1 MKLNPL
7 LMVDFYKTVHKDQ
20 YPKGTTLVYSNFTP
34 RKSRVKGINHM
45 VFFGFQYLVK
55 EYLITQFNEQ
65 FFHRDKDEVVAE
77 YKKVMDCAL
86 GKDVID
92 VTHIGDLHDLQ
103 YLPIRIKAVKEGTSV
118 PIGTPVLTMYNTHPD
133 FFWLTNY
140 LETLISCLL
149 WKPCTSATTAKAFR
163 EAFDDFSERTGS
175 SQDFVPFKGHD
186 FSLRGLSGIEDACC
200 SGAGHLLSF
209 VGTDSIPTIP
219 WLEEYYGAD
228 QEKEFIGGSVCA
240 TEHSVQS
247 AGTREGEFNTYK
259 RLITEIYPH
268 GIISI
273 VSDTYDFW
281 KVVTEFLPKLKK
293 DILNRA
299 NNTDQ
304 PVNKVVIR
312 PDSGIPHKIICGD
325 PEGETEPERLG
336 LIECLWDVF
345 GGTVNEKGFR
355 DLHPCIGAIYGEA
368 ITLDE
373 QQLILQ
379 GLADNGFSSGNIVMG
394 IGSYMY
400 QYVTRDSLG
409 IAIKATYVEVNGQ
422 GRNIFKDPKTGA
434 WKKSHKGLLRVNEDL
449 SCTQQVSWEE
459 EDEGLLEDVFVN
471 GKLVREQTLSEI
483 REIVSQSSLVGV

>member
-1 MKLNPL
+1 M
-7 LMVDFYKTVHKDQ
+7 
-20 YPKGTTLVYSNFTP
+20 
-34 RKSRVKGINHM
+34 
-45 VFFGFQYLVK
+45 
-55 EYLITQFNEQ
+55 
-65 FFHRDKDEVVAE
+65 
-77 YKKVMDCAL
+77 
-86 GKDVID
+86 
-92 VTHIGDLHDLQ
+92 
-103 YLPIRIKAVKEGTSV
+103 
-118 PIGTPVLTMYNTHPD
+118 
-133 FFWLTNY
+133 
-140 LETLISCLL
+140 
-149 WKPCTSATTAKAFR
+149 
-163 EAFDDFSERTGS
+163 
-175 SQDFVPFKGHD
+175 
-186 FSLRGLSGIEDACC
+186 
-200 SGAGHLLSF
+200 
-209 VGTDSIPTIP
+209 
-219 WLEEYYGAD
+219 
-228 QEKEFIGGSVCA
+228 CA

-247 AGTREGEFNTYK
+247 ADTREVVFYTYK

>member
-175 SQDFVPFKGHD
+175 SQDFVPFQGHD

-209 VGTDSIPTIP
+209 V
-219 WLEEYYGAD
+219 
-228 QEKEFIGGSVCA
+228 
-240 TEHSVQS
+240 
-247 AGTREGEFNTYK
+247 
-259 RLITEIYPH
+259 
-268 GIISI
+268 
-273 VSDTYDFW
+273 
-281 KVVTEFLPKLKK
+281 
-293 DILNRA
+293 
-299 NNTDQ
+299 
-304 PVNKVVIR
+304 
-312 PDSGIPHKIICGD
+312 
-325 PEGETEPERLG
+325 
-336 LIECLWDVF
+336 
-345 GGTVNEKGFR
+345 
-355 DLHPCIGAIYGEA
+355 
-368 ITLDE
+368 
-373 QQLILQ
+373 
-379 GLADNGFSSGNIVMG
+379 
-394 IGSYMY
+394 
-400 QYVTRDSLG
+400 
-409 IAIKATYVEVNGQ
+409 
-422 GRNIFKDPKTGA
+422 
-434 WKKSHKGLLRVNEDL
+434 
-449 SCTQQVSWEE
+449 
-459 EDEGLLEDVFVN
+459 
-471 GKLVREQTLSEI
+471 
-483 REIVSQSSLVGV
+483 